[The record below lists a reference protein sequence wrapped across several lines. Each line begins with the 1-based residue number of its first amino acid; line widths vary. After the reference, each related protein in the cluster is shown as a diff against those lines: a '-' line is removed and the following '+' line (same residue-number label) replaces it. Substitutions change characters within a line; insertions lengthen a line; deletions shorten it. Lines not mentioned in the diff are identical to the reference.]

1 MAEPEVLI
9 VEDHG
14 AVRVLRLNRPAKLN
28 ALNTELTRA
37 LYDALRAAD
46 ADDAVRAVVL
56 TGAGRGFCSGADLS
70 EFADLTPADQHAVIR
85 RAELTTRTQMM
96 LQQLAKPIVSVVRG
110 PAMGGG
116 AGLAIGCDMM
126 VAATDAKFGYP
137 EVRHSIVPAIVMTG
151 LQRNLGRKLAFELIS
166 TGRILDAEELAEL
179 GLANQ
184 VADPEDAEKAGLEIA
199 AGWAEVNPLAM
210 AAAKD
215 LFYRVADL
223 PFAEAMRTGGDVN
236 TIMRG
241 FRGAGS

>member
-1 MAEPEVLI
+1 MAESEVLI

-28 ALNTELTRA
+28 ALDTALTRA

-70 EFADLTPADQHAVIR
+70 EFAGLTPADQHAVIR
-85 RAELTTRTQMM
+85 RAELTTRAQMM
-96 LQQLAKPIVSVVRG
+96 LQQLTKPIVSVVRG

-126 VAATDAKFGYP
+126 VAATDVKFGYP

-166 TGRILDAEELAEL
+166 TGRVLDAAELGAL
-179 GLANQ
+179 GLANR
-184 VADPEDAEKAGLEIA
+184 VVDPADAEKAGLEIA
-199 AGWAEVNPLAM
+199 SGWAEVNPLAM

-241 FRGAGS
+241 FREAGS